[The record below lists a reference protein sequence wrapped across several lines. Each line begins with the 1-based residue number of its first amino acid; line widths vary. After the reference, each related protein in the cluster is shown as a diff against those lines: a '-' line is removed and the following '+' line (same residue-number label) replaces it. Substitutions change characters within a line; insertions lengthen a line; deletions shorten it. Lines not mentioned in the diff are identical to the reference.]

1 MRAAGRKKD
10 MPRVPSFLFLAP
22 SFFFV
27 LLLNVLTSKKEY
39 FMGALLFVCTPV
51 ESQGESGGGMLLCK
65 TRHQQHE
72 GCAAFVPPFASLGVS
87 RWRGVVVIEG
97 GSSAGRRVMRCPALL
112 RLFPFFC
119 CNNKLNLVRQQNNAA
134 IARLGEGEGN
144 AERAR

>member
-65 TRHQQHE
+65 TRHQHE